1 MLAKLIGVARPIALD
16 IAGKGSWQAWQGKAI
31 ADVGPTRLVDLALT
45 NRAGAYTLSGVLTPG
60 PLVHGKLERLTAP
73 RVLVNGGATL
83 VDRQLKG
90 TLSLRSVSLSLTGDG
105 TLDLA
110 ESAYR
115 NVRLHTIL
123 LRPPALFPNMTGR
136 AIELRTILD
145 GRFATAAFDYR
156 LSA

>member
-1 MLAKLIGVARPIALD
+1 
-16 IAGKGSWQAWQGKAI
+16 
-31 ADVGPTRLVDLALT
+31 
-45 NRAGAYTLSGVLTPG
+45 
-60 PLVHGKLERLTAP
+60 P

-90 TLSLRSVSLSLTGDG
+90 TLALRSVSLSLTADG

-115 NVRLHTIL
+115 TVRLHAIL

-156 LSA
+156 LTAVRFAFD